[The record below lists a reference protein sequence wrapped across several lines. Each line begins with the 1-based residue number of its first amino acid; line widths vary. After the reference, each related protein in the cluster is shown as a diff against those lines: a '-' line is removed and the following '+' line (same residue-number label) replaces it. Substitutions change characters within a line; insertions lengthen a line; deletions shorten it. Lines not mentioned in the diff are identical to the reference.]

1 MRDNQKENETKMTTL
16 QIPEN
21 QENKDD
27 SKGNLS
33 QKSNSCSNLHDLK
46 NDEQDPGGSPPLS
59 QNFNDQQ
66 KPNYPNPIWLLQA
79 LSVANEQ
86 LLRDQCVANAYPLIT

>member
-1 MRDNQKENETKMTTL
+1 MRDNQKESETKMTTL

-21 QENKDD
+21 HENKDD

-46 NDEQDPGGSPPLS
+46 NDEQDPGGSPPLTS
-59 QNFNDQQ
+59 NFNDQQ
-66 KPNYPNPIWLLQA
+66 NTENLNENENEPKTTDQNQNPTETN
-79 LSVANEQ
+79 SFSTSKS
-86 LLRDQCVANAYPLIT
+86 RS